1 MKLLQHY
8 KYIIQPSGKM
18 KVPAVI
24 FTTERLLPLLFK
36 DKSLEQ
42 LKNVA
47 SLPGIKKYALGMPDI
62 HEGFGFPIGGVAA
75 FEVDKG
81 VISPGGVG
89 FDINCGVRV
98 VLTNIKKSEIESRLQ
113 KIGEILFNT
122 IPSGLG
128 STGVEKFSKKE
139 MKLLLRKGV
148 YWAVENGFGYEGDI
162 EVIEENGM
170 MKDADPSFVSNEAIK
185 RGSSELGTLGAGN
198 HFLEIDYI
206 DKIFDSNVA
215 KVFGLFEGQIV
226 IWIHTGSR
234 GLGHQVAK
242 EYIKLLRAKMPQ
254 YGISLLDN
262 ELVSVP
268 ILSKEGEQYLRAM
281 AAAANFAWVNR
292 QIITHYIRLAFSKVF
307 GIDAKQIGM
316 NILYD
321 VAHNIAKFEKYNING
336 KEKLL
341 LVHRK
346 GATRAFPKGHND
358 IPLKYREV
366 GQPVLLPGDMRSGSY
381 ILVGSGNSLDLT
393 FGSVAHGAGRM
404 LSRHKALKEI
414 TFEKVRYEMS
424 QSNIILMSNNKR
436 IVREEAP
443 EAYKDVNEVVIPIE
457 ENGLA
462 KRVAYSKPLLVIK
475 G

>member
-1 MKLLQHY
+1 MGLVKY
-8 KYIIQPSGKM
+8 KYIVQPSRGM
-18 KVPAVI
+18 RVPAVV

-47 SLPGIKKYALGMPDI
+47 SLPGIEKYALGMPDM
-62 HEGFGFPIGGVAA
+62 HEGYGFPIGGVAA
-75 FEVDKG
+75 FDVDKG

-98 VLTNIKKSEIESRLQ
+98 VLTNIKMPEIKSRLE

-128 STGVEKFSKKE
+128 ATGVEKFSKKE
-139 MKLLLRKGV
+139 MKSLLRKGV
-148 YWAVENGFGYEGDI
+148 YWAVENGFGYKDDL

-170 MKDADPSFVSNEAIK
+170 MKDADPDFVSDEAIK
-185 RGSSELGTLGAGN
+185 RGRVELGTLGAGN

-206 DKIFDSNVA
+206 KEVFDSNIA
-215 KVFGLFEGQIV
+215 KAFGLFKDQV
-226 IWIHTGSR
+226 VVWIHTGSR

-242 EYIKLLRAKMPQ
+242 EYIRLLRDKMSH
-254 YGISLLDN
+254 YGIPLLDN

-268 ILSKEGEQYLRAM
+268 ILSNEGEQYLRAM

-292 QIITHYIRLAFSKVF
+292 QIITHYARLAFSKVF
-307 GIDAKQIGM
+307 GMDAGEIGM

-346 GATRAFPKGHND
+346 GATRAFPKGHSD
-358 IPLKYREV
+358 VPLKYKDV
-366 GQPVLLPGDMRSGSY
+366 GQPVLLPGDMRTGSY
-381 ILVGSGNSLDLT
+381 ILVGSENSLNLT

-414 TFEKVRYEMS
+414 TFEKVRYEMN
-424 QSNIILMSNNKR
+424 QSNIVLMSKNKR

-457 ENGLA
+457 ENSLA

>member
-1 MKLLQHY
+1 MKLLKY
-8 KYIIQPSGKM
+8 KYIIQPTGKM
-18 KVPAVI
+18 SVPSVV

-47 SLPGIKKYALGMPDI
+47 SLPGVEKYALGMPDI
-62 HEGFGFPIGGVAA
+62 HEGYGFPIGGVAA
-75 FEVDKG
+75 FDVHEG
-81 VISPGGVG
+81 VVSPGGVG

-98 VLTNIKKSEIESRLQ
+98 ILTNIEKSEIEPRLR

-128 STGVEKFSKKE
+128 STGIEKFSRKE
-139 MKLLLRKGV
+139 IKSILRRGA
-148 YWAVENGFGYEGDI
+148 YWALESGFGYDRDV

-170 MKDADPSFVSNEAIK
+170 MKDADPSLVSSEAIK
-185 RGSSELGTLGAGN
+185 RGSTELGTLGAGN

-206 DKIFDSNVA
+206 DKIFNSEIA
-215 KVFGLFEGQIV
+215 KAFGLFKDQVV

-234 GLGHQVAK
+234 GLGHQIAK
-242 EYIKLLRAKMPQ
+242 EFIKLLRNKMHH
-254 YGISLLDN
+254 YGIPLLDN

-268 ILSKEGEQYLRAM
+268 ILSDEGGQYLRAM

-292 QIITHYIRLAFSKVF
+292 QLITHYVRLAFSKVF
-307 GIDAKQIGM
+307 GVSSVKLGM
-316 NILYD
+316 NVLYD

-336 KEKLL
+336 QEKLL

-346 GATRAFPKGHND
+346 GATRAFPKGHPD
-358 IPLKYREV
+358 VPLQYRDA
-366 GQPVLLPGDMRSGSY
+366 GQPVLLPGDMRTGSY
-381 ILVGSGNSLDLT
+381 ILVGDVKSLDLT
-393 FGSVAHGAGRM
+393 FGSVAHGAGRI
-404 LSRHKALKEI
+404 LSRHKALKKI
-414 TFEKVRYEMS
+414 KFEKVRYEMN
-424 QSNIILMSNNKR
+424 QSNIILMANNR
-436 IVREEAP
+436 RVVREEAP
-443 EAYKDVNEVVIPIE
+443 EAYKDVNEVIIPIE

-462 KRVAYSKPLLVIK
+462 KKVAYSRPLLVIK

>member
-1 MKLLQHY
+1 MKLLKY
-8 KYIIQPSGKM
+8 KYIIQPTGKM
-18 KVPAVI
+18 SVPSVV

-47 SLPGIKKYALGMPDI
+47 SLPGVEKYALGMPDI
-62 HEGFGFPIGGVAA
+62 HEGYGFPIGGVAA
-75 FEVDKG
+75 FDVHEG
-81 VISPGGVG
+81 VVSPGGVG

-98 VLTNIKKSEIESRLQ
+98 ILTNIEKSEIEPRLR

-128 STGVEKFSKKE
+128 STGIEKFSRKE
-139 MKLLLRKGV
+139 IKSILRRGA
-148 YWAVENGFGYEGDI
+148 YWALESGFGYDRDV

-170 MKDADPSFVSNEAIK
+170 MKDADPSLVSSEAIK
-185 RGSSELGTLGAGN
+185 RGSTELGTLGAGN

-206 DKIFDSNVA
+206 DKIFNSEIA
-215 KVFGLFEGQIV
+215 KAFGLFKDQVV

-234 GLGHQVAK
+234 GLGHQIAK
-242 EYIKLLRAKMPQ
+242 EFIKLLRNKMHH
-254 YGISLLDN
+254 YGIPLLDN

-268 ILSKEGEQYLRAM
+268 ILSDEGGQYLRAM

-292 QIITHYIRLAFSKVF
+292 QLITHYVRLAFSKVF
-307 GIDAKQIGM
+307 GVSSVKLGM
-316 NILYD
+316 NVLYD

-336 KEKLL
+336 QEKLL

-346 GATRAFPKGHND
+346 GATRAFPKGHPD
-358 IPLKYREV
+358 VPLQYRDA
-366 GQPVLLPGDMRSGSY
+366 GQPVLLPGDMRTGSY
-381 ILVGSGNSLDLT
+381 ILVGDVNSLDLT
-393 FGSVAHGAGRM
+393 FGSVAHGAGRI
-404 LSRHKALKEI
+404 LSRHKALKKI
-414 TFEKVRYEMS
+414 KFEKVRYEMN
-424 QSNIILMSNNKR
+424 QSNIILMANNR
-436 IVREEAP
+436 RVVREEAP
-443 EAYKDVNEVVIPIE
+443 EAYKDVNEVIIPIE

-462 KRVAYSKPLLVIK
+462 KKVAYSRPLLVIK

>member
-1 MKLLQHY
+1 MKLLKY
-8 KYIIQPSGKM
+8 KYIIQPTGKM
-18 KVPAVI
+18 SVPSVV

-47 SLPGIKKYALGMPDI
+47 SLPGVEKYALGMPDI
-62 HEGFGFPIGGVAA
+62 HEGYGFPIGGVAA
-75 FEVDKG
+75 FDVHEG

-98 VLTNIKKSEIESRLQ
+98 ILTYLRKTEIDSRLQ
-113 KIGEILFNT
+113 KIGEVLFNT

-128 STGVEKFSKKE
+128 STGIRKFSRKE
-139 MKLLLRKGV
+139 MKAILRSGI
-148 YWAVENGFGYEGDI
+148 YWAVENSFGYEDDI
-162 EVIEENGM
+162 AVVEENGM
-170 MKDADPSFVSNEAIK
+170 MKNADPSLVSTEAIK
-185 RGSSELGTLGAGN
+185 RGGTEIGTLGAGN

-206 DKIFDSNVA
+206 DKIFNENVA
-215 KVFGLFEGQIV
+215 KVFGLFKDQVV

-242 EYIKLLRAKMPQ
+242 EYIKLLRGRMPS
-254 YGISLLDN
+254 YGIPILDN

-292 QIITHYIRLAFSKVF
+292 QMITHYVRLAFSKVF
-307 GIDAKQIGM
+307 GMDAKQIGM
-316 NILYD
+316 TVLYD
-321 VAHNIAKFEKYNING
+321 VAHKIAKFEKYNVNY

-346 GATRAFPKGHND
+346 GATRAFPKGHID
-358 IPLKYREV
+358 LPLKYRDV
-366 GQPVLLPGDMRSGSY
+366 GQPVLLPGDMRTGSY
-381 ILVGSGNSLDLT
+381 ILAGNRNSLNLT
-393 FGSVAHGAGRM
+393 FGSVAHGAGRI
-404 LSRHKALKEI
+404 LSRHKALKKI
-414 TFEKVRYEMS
+414 KFEKVRYEMN
-424 QSNIILMSNNKR
+424 QSNIILMANNR
-436 IVREEAP
+436 RVVREEAP
-443 EAYKDVNEVVIPIE
+443 EAYKDVNEVIIPIE

-462 KRVAYSKPLLVIK
+462 KKVAYSRPLLVIK

>member
-1 MKLLQHY
+1 MKLLKY
-8 KYIIQPSGKM
+8 KYIIQPTGKM
-18 KVPAVI
+18 SVPSVV

-47 SLPGIKKYALGMPDI
+47 SLPGVEKYALGMPDI
-62 HEGFGFPIGGVAA
+62 HEGYGFPIGGVAA
-75 FEVDKG
+75 FDVHEG
-81 VISPGGVG
+81 VVSPGGVG

-98 VLTNIKKSEIESRLQ
+98 ILTNIEKSEIEPRLR

-128 STGVEKFSKKE
+128 STGIEKFSRKE
-139 MKLLLRKGV
+139 IKSILRRGV
-148 YWAVENGFGYEGDI
+148 YWALESGFGYDRDV

-170 MKDADPSFVSNEAIK
+170 MKDADPSLVSSEAIK
-185 RGSSELGTLGAGN
+185 RGSTELGTLGAGN

-206 DKIFDSNVA
+206 DKIFNSEIA
-215 KVFGLFEGQIV
+215 KAFGLFKDQVV

-234 GLGHQVAK
+234 GLGHQIAK
-242 EYIKLLRAKMPQ
+242 EFIELLRNKMHH
-254 YGISLLDN
+254 YGIPLLDK

-268 ILSKEGEQYLRAM
+268 ILSDEGGQYLRAM

-292 QIITHYIRLAFSKVF
+292 QLITHYVRLAFSKVF
-307 GIDAKQIGM
+307 GVSSVKLGM
-316 NILYD
+316 NVLYD

-336 KEKLL
+336 QEKLL

-346 GATRAFPKGHND
+346 GATRAFPKGHPD
-358 IPLKYREV
+358 VPLQYRDA
-366 GQPVLLPGDMRSGSY
+366 GQPVLLPGDMRTGSY
-381 ILVGSGNSLDLT
+381 ILVGDVKSLDLT
-393 FGSVAHGAGRM
+393 FGSVAHGAGRI
-404 LSRHKALKEI
+404 LSRHKALKKI
-414 TFEKVRYEMS
+414 KFEKVRYEMN
-424 QSNIILMSNNKR
+424 QSNIILMANNR
-436 IVREEAP
+436 RVVREEAP
-443 EAYKDVNEVVIPIE
+443 EAYKDVNEVIIPIE

-462 KRVAYSKPLLVIK
+462 KKVAYSRPLLVIK

>member
-1 MKLLQHY
+1 MKLLKY
-8 KYIIQPSGKM
+8 KYIIQPTGKM
-18 KVPAVI
+18 SVPSVV

-47 SLPGIKKYALGMPDI
+47 SLPGVEKYALGMPDI
-62 HEGFGFPIGGVAA
+62 HEGYGFPIGGVAA
-75 FEVDKG
+75 FDVHEG
-81 VISPGGVG
+81 VVSPGGVG

-98 VLTNIKKSEIESRLQ
+98 ILTNIEKSEIEPRLR

-128 STGVEKFSKKE
+128 STGIEKFSRKE
-139 MKLLLRKGV
+139 IKSILRRGA
-148 YWAVENGFGYEGDI
+148 YWALESGFGYDRDV

-170 MKDADPSFVSNEAIK
+170 MKDADPSLVSSEAIK
-185 RGSSELGTLGAGN
+185 RGSTELGTLGAGN

-206 DKIFDSNVA
+206 DKIFNSEIA
-215 KVFGLFEGQIV
+215 KAFGLFKDQVV

-234 GLGHQVAK
+234 GLGYQIAK
-242 EYIKLLRAKMPQ
+242 EFIKLLRNKMHH
-254 YGISLLDN
+254 YGIPLLDK

-268 ILSKEGEQYLRAM
+268 ILSNEGEQYLKAM

-292 QIITHYIRLAFSKVF
+292 QLITHYVRLAFSKVF
-307 GIDAKQIGM
+307 GVSSVKLGM
-316 NILYD
+316 NVLYD

-336 KEKLL
+336 QEKLL

-346 GATRAFPKGHND
+346 GATRAFPKGHPD
-358 IPLKYREV
+358 VPLQYRDA
-366 GQPVLLPGDMRSGSY
+366 GQPVLLPGDMRTGSY
-381 ILVGSGNSLDLT
+381 ILVGDVKSLDLT
-393 FGSVAHGAGRM
+393 FGSVAHGAGRI
-404 LSRHKALKEI
+404 LSRHKALKKI
-414 TFEKVRYEMS
+414 KFEKVRYEMN
-424 QSNIILMSNNKR
+424 QSNIILMANNR
-436 IVREEAP
+436 RVVREEAP
-443 EAYKDVNEVVIPIE
+443 EAYKDVNEVIIPIE

-462 KRVAYSKPLLVIK
+462 KKVAYSRPLLVIK

>member
-1 MKLLQHY
+1 MKLLKY
-8 KYIIQPSGKM
+8 KYIIQPTGKM
-18 KVPAVI
+18 RVPSVV

-36 DKSLEQ
+36 DRSLEQ

-47 SLPGIKKYALGMPDI
+47 SLPGVEKYALGMPDI
-62 HEGFGFPIGGVAA
+62 HEGYGFPIGGVAA
-75 FEVDKG
+75 FDVHEG

-98 VLTNIKKSEIESRLQ
+98 ILTNIEKSEVESRLR

-128 STGVEKFSKKE
+128 STGIEKFSKKE
-139 MKLLLRKGV
+139 IRSILRRGV
-148 YWAVENGFGYEGDI
+148 YWAIENSFGYEKDV

-170 MKDADPSFVSNEAIK
+170 MKDADPSLVSSEAMK
-185 RGSSELGTLGAGN
+185 RGSTELGTLGAGN

-206 DKIFDSNVA
+206 DKIFNSEVA
-215 KVFGLFEGQIV
+215 KAFGLFEDQVV
-226 IWIHTGSR
+226 IWVHTGSR

-242 EYIKLLRAKMPQ
+242 EFIKLLRNKMHH
-254 YGISLLDN
+254 YGIPLLDN

-268 ILSKEGEQYLRAM
+268 ILSDEGGQYLRAM

-292 QIITHYIRLAFSKVF
+292 QLITHYVRLAFSKVF
-307 GIDAKQIGM
+307 GVSYVKLGM
-316 NILYD
+316 NVLYD

-336 KEKLL
+336 QEKLL

-346 GATRAFPKGHND
+346 GATRAFPKSSLN
-358 IPLKYREV
+358 IPLQYRDV
-366 GQPVLLPGDMRSGSY
+366 GQPVLLPGDMRTGSY
-381 ILVGSGNSLDLT
+381 ILAGDVNSLDLT
-393 FGSVAHGAGRM
+393 FGSVAHGAGRI

-414 TFEKVRYEMS
+414 TFEKVRYEMN
-424 QSNIILMSNNKR
+424 QSNIILMSKNKR

-443 EAYKDVNEVVIPIE
+443 EAYKDVNEVIVPIE
-457 ENGLA
+457 ENSLA
-462 KRVAYSKPLLVIK
+462 KRVAYSRPLLVIK

>member
-1 MKLLQHY
+1 MKLLKY
-8 KYIIQPSGKM
+8 KYIIQPTGKM
-18 KVPAVI
+18 SVPSVV

-47 SLPGIKKYALGMPDI
+47 SLPGVEKYALGMPDI
-62 HEGFGFPIGGVAA
+62 HEGYGFPIGGVAA
-75 FEVDKG
+75 FDVHEG
-81 VISPGGVG
+81 VVSPGGVG

-98 VLTNIKKSEIESRLQ
+98 ILTNIEKSEIEPRLR

-128 STGVEKFSKKE
+128 STGIEKFSRKE
-139 MKLLLRKGV
+139 IKSILRRGV
-148 YWAVENGFGYEGDI
+148 YWALESGFGYDRDV

-170 MKDADPSFVSNEAIK
+170 MKDADPSLVSSEAIK
-185 RGSSELGTLGAGN
+185 RGSTELGTLGAGN

-206 DKIFDSNVA
+206 DKIFNSEIA
-215 KVFGLFEGQIV
+215 KAFGLFKDQVV

-234 GLGHQVAK
+234 GLGHQIAK
-242 EYIKLLRAKMPQ
+242 EFIELLRNKMHH
-254 YGISLLDN
+254 YGIPLLDK

-268 ILSKEGEQYLRAM
+268 ILSDEGGQYLRAM

-292 QIITHYIRLAFSKVF
+292 QLITHYVRLAFSKVF
-307 GIDAKQIGM
+307 GVSSVKLGM
-316 NILYD
+316 NVLYD

-336 KEKLL
+336 QEKLL

-346 GATRAFPKGHND
+346 GATRAFPKGHPD
-358 IPLKYREV
+358 VPLQYRDA
-366 GQPVLLPGDMRSGSY
+366 GQPVLLPGDMRTGSY
-381 ILVGSGNSLDLT
+381 ILVGDVNSLDLT
-393 FGSVAHGAGRM
+393 FGSVAHGAGRI
-404 LSRHKALKEI
+404 LSRHKALKKI
-414 TFEKVRYEMS
+414 KFEKVRYEMN
-424 QSNIILMSNNKR
+424 QSNIILMANNR
-436 IVREEAP
+436 RVVCEEAP
-443 EAYKDVNEVVIPIE
+443 EAYKDVNEVIIPIE

-462 KRVAYSKPLLVIK
+462 KKVAYSRPLLVIK

>member
-1 MKLLQHY
+1 MKLLKY
-8 KYIIQPSGKM
+8 KYIIQPTGKM
-18 KVPAVI
+18 SVPSVV

-47 SLPGIKKYALGMPDI
+47 SLPGVEKYALGMPDI
-62 HEGFGFPIGGVAA
+62 HEGYGFPIGGVAA
-75 FEVDKG
+75 FDVHEG
-81 VISPGGVG
+81 VVSPGGVG

-98 VLTNIKKSEIESRLQ
+98 ILTNIEKSEIEPRLR

-128 STGVEKFSKKE
+128 STGIEKFSRKE
-139 MKLLLRKGV
+139 IKSILRRGV
-148 YWAVENGFGYEGDI
+148 YWALESGFGYDRDV

-170 MKDADPSFVSNEAIK
+170 MKDADPSLVSSEAIK
-185 RGSSELGTLGAGN
+185 RGSTELGTLGAGN

-206 DKIFDSNVA
+206 DKIFNSEIA
-215 KVFGLFEGQIV
+215 KAFGLFKDQVV

-234 GLGHQVAK
+234 GLGYQIAK
-242 EYIKLLRAKMPQ
+242 EFIKLLRNKMHH
-254 YGISLLDN
+254 YGIPLLDK

-268 ILSKEGEQYLRAM
+268 ILSNEGEQYLKAM

-292 QIITHYIRLAFSKVF
+292 QLITHYVRLAFSKVF
-307 GIDAKQIGM
+307 GVSSVKLGM
-316 NILYD
+316 NVLYD

-336 KEKLL
+336 QEKLL

-346 GATRAFPKGHND
+346 GATRAFPKGNLN
-358 IPLKYREV
+358 IPLQYRDA
-366 GQPVLLPGDMRSGSY
+366 GQPVLLPGDMRTGSY
-381 ILVGSGNSLDLT
+381 ILVGDVNSLDLT
-393 FGSVAHGAGRM
+393 FGSVAHGAGRI
-404 LSRHKALKEI
+404 LSRHKALKKI
-414 TFEKVRYEMS
+414 KFEKVRYEMN
-424 QSNIILMSNNKR
+424 QSNIILMANNR
-436 IVREEAP
+436 RVVREEAP
-443 EAYKDVNEVVIPIE
+443 EAYKDVNEVIIPIE

-462 KRVAYSKPLLVIK
+462 KKVAYSRPLLVIK

>member
-1 MKLLQHY
+1 MKLLKY
-8 KYIIQPSGKM
+8 KYIIQPTGKM
-18 KVPAVI
+18 SVPSVV

-47 SLPGIKKYALGMPDI
+47 SLPGVEKYALGMPDI
-62 HEGFGFPIGGVAA
+62 HEGYGFPIGGVAA
-75 FEVDKG
+75 FDVHEG
-81 VISPGGVG
+81 VVSPGGVG

-98 VLTNIKKSEIESRLQ
+98 ILTNIEKSEIEPRLR

-128 STGVEKFSKKE
+128 STGIEKFSRNEIKSI
-139 MKLLLRKGV
+139 LRRGV
-148 YWAVENGFGYEGDI
+148 YWALESGFGYDRDV

-170 MKDADPSFVSNEAIK
+170 MKDADPSLVSSEAIK
-185 RGSSELGTLGAGN
+185 RGSTELGTLGAGN

-206 DKIFDSNVA
+206 DKIFNSEIA
-215 KVFGLFEGQIV
+215 KAFGLFKDQVV

-234 GLGHQVAK
+234 GLGYQIAK
-242 EYIKLLRAKMPQ
+242 EFIKLLRNKMHH
-254 YGISLLDN
+254 YGIPLLDN

-268 ILSKEGEQYLRAM
+268 ILSDEGGQYLGVM

-292 QIITHYIRLAFSKVF
+292 QLITHYVRLAFSKVF
-307 GIDAKQIGM
+307 GVSSVKLGM
-316 NILYD
+316 NVLYD

-336 KEKLL
+336 QEKLL

-346 GATRAFPKGHND
+346 GATRAFPKGHPD
-358 IPLKYREV
+358 VPLQYRDA
-366 GQPVLLPGDMRSGSY
+366 GQPVLLPGDMRTGSY
-381 ILVGSGNSLDLT
+381 ILVGDVKSLDLT
-393 FGSVAHGAGRM
+393 FGSVAHGAGRI
-404 LSRHKALKEI
+404 LSRHKALKKI
-414 TFEKVRYEMS
+414 KFEKVRYEMN
-424 QSNIILMSNNKR
+424 QSNIILMANNR
-436 IVREEAP
+436 RVVREEAP
-443 EAYKDVNEVVIPIE
+443 EAYKDVNEVIIPIE

-462 KRVAYSKPLLVIK
+462 KKVAYSRPLLVIK

>member
-1 MKLLQHY
+1 MKLLKY
-8 KYIIQPSGKM
+8 KYIIQPTGKM
-18 KVPAVI
+18 SVPSVV

-47 SLPGIKKYALGMPDI
+47 SLPGVEKYALGMPDI
-62 HEGFGFPIGGVAA
+62 HEGYGFPIGGVAA
-75 FEVDKG
+75 FDVHEG
-81 VISPGGVG
+81 VVSPGGVG

-98 VLTNIKKSEIESRLQ
+98 ILTNIEKSEIEPRLR

-128 STGVEKFSKKE
+128 STGIEKFSRKE
-139 MKLLLRKGV
+139 IKSILRRGV
-148 YWAVENGFGYEGDI
+148 YWALESGFGYDRDV

-170 MKDADPSFVSNEAIK
+170 MKDADPSLVSSEAIK
-185 RGSSELGTLGAGN
+185 RGSTELGTLGAGN

-206 DKIFDSNVA
+206 DKIFNSEIA
-215 KVFGLFEGQIV
+215 KAFGLFKDQVV

-234 GLGHQVAK
+234 GLGHQIAK
-242 EYIKLLRAKMPQ
+242 EFIELLRNKMHH
-254 YGISLLDN
+254 YGIPLLDK

-268 ILSKEGEQYLRAM
+268 ILSDEGGQYLRAM

-292 QIITHYIRLAFSKVF
+292 QLITHYVRLAFSKVF
-307 GIDAKQIGM
+307 GVSSVKLGM
-316 NILYD
+316 NVLYD

-336 KEKLL
+336 QEKLL

-346 GATRAFPKGHND
+346 GATRAFPKGHPD
-358 IPLKYREV
+358 VPLQYRDA
-366 GQPVLLPGDMRSGSY
+366 GQPVLLPGDMRTGSY
-381 ILVGSGNSLDLT
+381 ILVGDVNSLDLT
-393 FGSVAHGAGRM
+393 FGSVAHGAGRI
-404 LSRHKALKEI
+404 LSRHKALKKI
-414 TFEKVRYEMS
+414 KFEKVRYEMN
-424 QSNIILMSNNKR
+424 QSNIILMANNR
-436 IVREEAP
+436 RVVREEAP
-443 EAYKDVNEVVIPIE
+443 EAYKDVNEVIIPIE

-462 KRVAYSKPLLVIK
+462 KKVAYSRPLLVIK

>member
-1 MKLLQHY
+1 MKLLKY
-8 KYIIQPSGKM
+8 KYIIQPTGKM
-18 KVPAVI
+18 SVPSVV

-47 SLPGIKKYALGMPDI
+47 SLPGVEKYALGMPDI
-62 HEGFGFPIGGVAA
+62 HEGYGFPIGGVAA
-75 FEVDKG
+75 FDVHEG

-98 VLTNIKKSEIESRLQ
+98 ILTNIEKSEIEPRLR

-128 STGVEKFSKKE
+128 STGIEKFSRKE
-139 MKLLLRKGV
+139 IKSILRRGA
-148 YWAVENGFGYEGDI
+148 YWALESGFGYDRDV

-170 MKDADPSFVSNEAIK
+170 MKDADPSLVSSEAIK
-185 RGSSELGTLGAGN
+185 RGSTELGTLGAGN

-206 DKIFDSNVA
+206 DKIFNSEIA
-215 KVFGLFEGQIV
+215 KAFGLFKDQVV

-234 GLGHQVAK
+234 GLGHQIAK
-242 EYIKLLRAKMPQ
+242 EFIKLLRNKMHH
-254 YGISLLDN
+254 YGIPLLDN

-268 ILSKEGEQYLRAM
+268 ILSDEGGQYLGAM

-292 QIITHYIRLAFSKVF
+292 QLITHYVRLAFSKVF
-307 GIDAKQIGM
+307 GVSSVKLGM
-316 NILYD
+316 NVLYD

-336 KEKLL
+336 QEKLL

-346 GATRAFPKGHND
+346 GATRAFPKGHPD
-358 IPLKYREV
+358 VPLQYRDT
-366 GQPVLLPGDMRSGSY
+366 GQPVLLPGDMRTGSY
-381 ILVGSGNSLDLT
+381 ILVGDVNSLDLT
-393 FGSVAHGAGRM
+393 FGSVAHGAGRI
-404 LSRHKALKEI
+404 LSRHKALKKI
-414 TFEKVRYEMS
+414 KFEKVRYEMN
-424 QSNIILMSNNKR
+424 QSNIILMANDR
-436 IVREEAP
+436 RVVREEAP
-443 EAYKDVNEVVIPIE
+443 EAYKDVNEVIIPIE

-462 KRVAYSKPLLVIK
+462 KKVAYSRPLLVIK

>member
-1 MKLLQHY
+1 MKLLKY
-8 KYIIQPSGKM
+8 KYIIQPTGKM
-18 KVPAVI
+18 SVPSVV

-47 SLPGIKKYALGMPDI
+47 SLPGVEKYALGMPDI
-62 HEGFGFPIGGVAA
+62 HEGYGFPIGGVAA
-75 FEVDKG
+75 FDVHEG

-98 VLTNIKKSEIESRLQ
+98 ILTNIEKSEIEPRLR

-128 STGVEKFSKKE
+128 STGIDKFSRKE
-139 MKLLLRKGV
+139 IKSILRRGV
-148 YWAVENGFGYEGDI
+148 YWALESGFGYDRDV

-170 MKDADPSFVSNEAIK
+170 MKDADPSLVSSEAIK
-185 RGSSELGTLGAGN
+185 RGSTELGTLGTGN

-206 DKIFDSNVA
+206 DKIFNSEIA
-215 KVFGLFEGQIV
+215 KAFGLFKDQVV

-234 GLGHQVAK
+234 GLGHQIAK
-242 EYIKLLRAKMPQ
+242 EFIKLLRNKMHH
-254 YGISLLDN
+254 YGIPLLDN

-268 ILSKEGEQYLRAM
+268 ILSDEGGQYLGAM

-292 QIITHYIRLAFSKVF
+292 QLITHYVRLAFSKVF
-307 GIDAKQIGM
+307 GVSSVKLGM
-316 NILYD
+316 NVLYD

-336 KEKLL
+336 QEKLF

-346 GATRAFPKGHND
+346 GATRAFPKGHPD
-358 IPLKYREV
+358 VPLQYRDA
-366 GQPVLLPGDMRSGSY
+366 GQPVLLTGDMRTGSY
-381 ILVGSGNSLDLT
+381 ILVGDVNSLDLT
-393 FGSVAHGAGRM
+393 FGSVAHGAGRI
-404 LSRHKALKEI
+404 LSRHKALKKI
-414 TFEKVRYEMS
+414 KFEKVRYEMN
-424 QSNIILMSNNKR
+424 QSNIILMANNR
-436 IVREEAP
+436 RVVREEAP
-443 EAYKDVNEVVIPIE
+443 EAYKDVNEVIIPIE

-462 KRVAYSKPLLVIK
+462 KKVAYSRPLLVIK

>member
-1 MKLLQHY
+1 MKLLKY
-8 KYIIQPSGKM
+8 KYIIQPTGKM
-18 KVPAVI
+18 SVPSVV

-47 SLPGIKKYALGMPDI
+47 SLPGVEKYALGMPDI
-62 HEGFGFPIGGVAA
+62 HEGYGFPIGGVAA
-75 FEVDKG
+75 FDVHEG

-98 VLTNIKKSEIESRLQ
+98 ILTNIEKSEIEPRLR

-128 STGVEKFSKKE
+128 STGIEKFSRKE
-139 MKLLLRKGV
+139 IKSILRRGA
-148 YWAVENGFGYEGDI
+148 YWALENGFGYDRDV

-170 MKDADPSFVSNEAIK
+170 MKDADPSLVSSEAIK
-185 RGSSELGTLGAGN
+185 RGSTELGTLGAGN

-206 DKIFDSNVA
+206 DKIFNSEIA
-215 KVFGLFEGQIV
+215 KAFGLFKDQVV

-234 GLGHQVAK
+234 GLGHQIAK
-242 EYIKLLRAKMPQ
+242 EFIKLLRNKMHH
-254 YGISLLDN
+254 YGIPLLDK

-268 ILSKEGEQYLRAM
+268 ILSDEGGQYLMAM

-292 QIITHYIRLAFSKVF
+292 QLITHYVRLAFSKVF
-307 GIDAKQIGM
+307 GVSSVKLGM
-316 NILYD
+316 NVLYD

-336 KEKLL
+336 QEKLL

-346 GATRAFPKGHND
+346 GATRAFPKGNLN
-358 IPLKYREV
+358 IPLQYRDA
-366 GQPVLLPGDMRSGSY
+366 GQPVLLPGDMRTGSY
-381 ILVGSGNSLDLT
+381 ILVGDVKSLDLT
-393 FGSVAHGAGRM
+393 FGSVAHGAGRI
-404 LSRHKALKEI
+404 LSRHKALKKI
-414 TFEKVRYEMS
+414 KFEKVRYEMN
-424 QSNIILMSNNKR
+424 QSNIILMANNR
-436 IVREEAP
+436 RVVREEAP
-443 EAYKDVNEVVIPIE
+443 EAYKDVNEVIIPIE

-462 KRVAYSKPLLVIK
+462 KKVAYSRPLLVIK